1 MGKTMVMRALEA
13 KGVPYTYHK
22 HARKQHTAAGVAE
35 DLGIPVAW
43 VVKAMIVKRGSS
55 PGSKRDFALVVVPG
69 DRQLSLK
76 KVAEALG
83 EKDVAMASERDVQRV
98 TGFQVGAVSVVGFR
112 RKDIIAFV
120 DQGVLA
126 LEQAFISSGRPDAGL
141 EVIPQDLLRAIT
153 GAQVGDFAVSAS

>member
-1 MGKTMVMRALEA
+1 MGKTMVMRALDA
-13 KGVPYTYHK
+13 NVVPYTYHK

-43 VVKAMIVKRGSS
+43 VVKAMIVKRGSPPS
-55 PGSKRDFALVVVPG
+55 SKRDFALVVVPG
-69 DRQLSLK
+69 DRKLSLK

-98 TGFQVGAVSVVGFR
+98 TGFQVGAVSVVGLR
-112 RKDIIAFV
+112 RKDIVAFV

-126 LEQAFISSGRPDAGL
+126 LEQALISSGRPDAGL
-141 EVIPQDLLRAIT
+141 ALTPQDLLRAME
-153 GAQVGDFAVSAS
+153 GAQVGDFSTGA

>member
-1 MGKTMVMRALEA
+1 MGKTMVMRALDA
-13 KGVPYTYHK
+13 KGVPYTVHK
-22 HARKQHTAAGVAE
+22 HARKQYTAEGVAE
-35 DLGIPVAW
+35 DLGVPVAW
-43 VVKAMIVKRGSS
+43 VVKAMIVHR
-55 PGSKRDFALVVVPG
+55 SKRDFALVAVPG
-69 DRQLSLK
+69 DRKLSLK

-126 LEQAFISSGRPDAGL
+126 LEQALISSGRPDAGL
-141 EVIPQDLLRAIT
+141 ALTPQDLLRAIE
-153 GAQVGDFAVSAS
+153 GAQVGDFSTGA